1 MPLCCGLVFYLF
13 DPFLI
18 CALHVVLMIRH
29 KRLNHARQHFTV
41 AAQIVGGINYVKL
54 KLLKCSS
61 LLWEM
66 IWCHT
71 PEAVLR
77 CFSPSIQTFISAL
90 TGTSTSD
97 KMCHSHSVR
106 AVLSQSRGIR
116 LVLMTSHMCAATQT
130 TPVGVNIKY
139 DAQEIKASLILCK
152 LSMCNKH
159 TWYQIGSRTIVDS
172 WQYDK
177 RKSPIMLE
185 TR

>member
-116 LVLMTSHMCAATQT
+116 LVLMTSHFKLQACSVCVQLHRQHLLVWTSNMTLKKLRPVLYCVNCPCAT
-130 TPVGVNIKY
+130 NIRDIKL
-139 DAQEIKASLILCK
+139 DQE
-152 LSMCNKH
+152 
-159 TWYQIGSRTIVDS
+159 Q
-172 WQYDK
+172 
-177 RKSPIMLE
+177 
-185 TR
+185 